1 MKDKVFL
8 DTNVFIY
15 SIDNSPALREK
26 ADVARQ
32 LVKKHIR
39 NGTGVISIQVLQE
52 FYHVSTRKIQ
62 VPLSM
67 EEALEYMHYMAVL
80 ETVHPDFNMVVAA
93 VYLHKRAKLSF
104 WDSLIVQAAAAANCS
119 FLLTEDLQ
127 DGLQV
132 AGLTIKNPFQPSFLM

>member
-8 DTNVFIY
+8 DTDIFIY
-15 SIDNSPALREK
+15 SVDSSSNHKEK
-26 ADVARQ
+26 TDIARQ

-52 FYHVSTRKIQ
+52 FYRVSTQKIQ

-67 EEALEYMHYMAVL
+67 EGALEYLHYMSVL
-80 ETVHPDFNMVVAA
+80 ETVQPDFNLLVAA
-93 VYLHKRAKLSF
+93 VYLHRRLNLSF
-104 WDSLIVQAAAAANCS
+104 WDGLIVQAAVAAGCS

-127 DGLQV
+127 DGLHV
-132 AGLTIKNPFQPSFLM
+132 GDLTFKDPFLS